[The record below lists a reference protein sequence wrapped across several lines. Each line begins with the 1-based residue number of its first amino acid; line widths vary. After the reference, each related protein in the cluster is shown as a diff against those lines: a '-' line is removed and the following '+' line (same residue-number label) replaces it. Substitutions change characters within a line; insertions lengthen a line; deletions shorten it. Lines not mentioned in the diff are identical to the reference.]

1 MSVAPAHAADAPKV
15 TAFNYVRAES
25 DIQMK
30 GYIESFDILGKFHH
44 NRQPYDVDNQ
54 ITIRGNRDTIYSFGV
69 FDLRSPVTITLP
81 ETGGRYQ
88 SLMIVNQDHSIWSF
102 YGPRTGTLTEEKVG
116 TRYAILAIRTFA
128 DPNDEQDMKEAY
140 RLQDAVVVEQ
150 ADIGKFEV
158 PDWNKEEV
166 EQMRDTINVV
176 GSTVTDS
183 FQNFSAGKRTWTRS
197 TGCWARHS
205 AGAGCRRMPQPMR
218 SSFPEKNDGKTPYTL
233 TVTDVPVY
241 GFWSV
246 TLYDDKGYMP
256 VNEYNAYSFNNVTAK
271 KAEDGSITIHFGGD
285 PKADN
290 FLPIVPGWNYI
301 VRMYKP
307 GPEILDGTLDLP
319 GSQNRQSR
327 HERRSCCCLWPRC
340 GRACIAAP
348 IAYRRGPRTNH
359 RNELPAGWSRRGRAG
374 CCRQRAHR

>member
-1 MSVAPAHAADAPKV
+1 MKTTLKLQRALTAILITGIAIFALAPAHAADAPEV
-15 TAFNYVRAES
+15 TGFNYVRAES

-44 NRQPYDVDNQ
+44 SRQPYDVDNQ
-54 ITIRGNRDTIYSFGV
+54 ITIRGNRDTLYSFGV
-69 FDLRSPVTITLP
+69 FDLRSPVTIRLP

-102 YGPRTGTLTEEKVG
+102 YGPRTGTLTEEKAG
-116 TRYAILAIRTFA
+116 TRYVLLAIRTFM

-140 RLQDAVVVEQ
+140 RLQEAVVVEQ

-166 EQMRDTINVV
+166 EKMRETVNVV
-176 GSTVTDS
+176 AATATDS
-183 FQNFSAGKRTWTRS
+183 SKMFGKKENLDPVYWLL
-197 TGCWARHS
+197 
-205 AGAGCRRMPQPMR
+205 GAALGWGGLPAEAATYANAV
-218 SSFPEKNDGKTPYTL
+218 PEKNDGKTPYTL

-256 VNEYNAYSFNNVTAK
+256 VNEHNAYSFNNVTAK
-271 KAEDGSITIHFGGD
+271 KAKDGSITIHFGGD
-285 PKADN
+285 PKASN

-307 GPEILDGTLDLP
+307 GPEILDGSWTFPSAQAVD
-319 GSQNRQSR
+319 
-327 HERRSCCCLWPRC
+327 
-340 GRACIAAP
+340 
-348 IAYRRGPRTNH
+348 
-359 RNELPAGWSRRGRAG
+359 
-374 CCRQRAHR
+374 